1 MLTGE
6 EVYLTAGAPAVLNDS
21 NRTRVVVGVRGE
33 KDSEKQKKEIFLVGG
48 REEGRVPLAS

>member
-21 NRTRVVVGVRGE
+21 NRTRRRRRERRERFGKAEERNL
-33 KDSEKQKKEIFLVGG
+33 FGG
-48 REEGRVPLAS
+48 WERRR